1 MDTLT
6 NFNPSGRQGA
16 SSTVVNSIQRAI
28 QTGVI
33 KVGDKLPNEAEL
45 AKELNVGRSSLR
57 EGMRILSAYGVV
69 EIRQGEGTFVVNRTA
84 EQFFDFLGF
93 MPDGSTLLDFVEM
106 RRVIETGNIIT
117 IYNKLTPA
125 DFKRLQELIDG
136 LQYSNGVNACIEADR
151 GFHQYLLTYTGNS
164 LMTQID
170 KLIYKMRSEL
180 LLMIMSHEEA
190 VVDARAAHQKIL
202 EALIAQN
209 EARCI
214 ECVGEHLDTTANHI
228 HNILKM

>member
-1 MDTLT
+1 MGNFT
-6 NFNPSGRQGA
+6 NLNPSGRQGA
-16 SSTVVNSIQRAI
+16 SLTVVNSIQRAI

-33 KVGDKLPNEAEL
+33 KAGDKLPNEAEL

-69 EIRQGEGTFVVNRTA
+69 EIRQGEGTFVINRTA
-84 EQFFDFLGF
+84 EQFFEFLGF
-93 MPDGSTLLDFVEM
+93 MPDGSTLLNFIEM

-125 DFKRLQELIDG
+125 DFKKLQGLIDR

-151 GFHQYLLTYTGNS
+151 EFHQYLLTYTGNP
-164 LMTQID
+164 LMSQID

-180 LLMIMSHEEA
+180 LLMIMCHKEA
-190 VVDARAAHQKIL
+190 VDDARTAHQKIL
-202 EALIAQN
+202 EALMAQD

-214 ECVGEHLDTTANHI
+214 ECVGEHMDTTANHI
-228 HNILKM
+228 HNILEA

>member
-1 MDTLT
+1 MDNLK
-6 NFNPSGRQGA
+6 NLNPSGRQGA
-16 SSTVVNSIQRAI
+16 SSTVVNAIQRAI

-69 EIRQGEGTFVVNRTA
+69 EIRQGEGTFVINRTA

-93 MPDGSTLLDFVEM
+93 MPNSSTFLDFVEM

-125 DFKRLQELIDG
+125 DFKELQGLIDQ
-136 LQYSNGVNACIEADR
+136 LEYSNGVNACIEADR
-151 GFHQYLLTYTGNS
+151 AFHHYLLTYTRNS

-180 LLMIMSHEEA
+180 LLMIMCHEE
-190 VVDARAAHQKIL
+190 VVEDARAAHQKIL
-202 EALIAQN
+202 EALIARD

-214 ECVGEHLDTTANHI
+214 KCVGEHMDTTADYI
-228 HNILKM
+228 HNIIKT